1 MKPKTKATTID
12 EYLAEATP
20 ERREILDKVDAAI
33 CAAVPNINKHFY
45 YNMISWGLYK
55 YKYASGREGEW
66 PLIMLANQKNYI
78 SVYICAAEKDKGYL
92 AENNKDRLGSVSV
105 GKSCI
110 RFKKLEDIN
119 LDVLAELCK
128 KAERLVKDGNFAM

>member
-1 MKPKTKATTID
+1 MKPKTKASTV
-12 EYLAEATP
+12 EQYLAEATP
-20 ERREILDKVDAAI
+20 ERREILEKLVHVI
-33 CAAVPNINKHFY
+33 SGAVPEINKHFY

-78 SVYICAAEKDKGYL
+78 SVYVCAAEKGKGYL
-92 AENNKDRLGSVSV
+92 AENNKERLGKVSV

-110 RFKKLEDIN
+110 RFQKLNDIN